1 MVHHS
6 NKNIRIWL
14 SAFAATHS
22 VIGIHGP
29 LRSPNVLTEIK
40 FTVLPLDFKPA
51 WLFPQPQM
59 NLRYSYPSALYY
71 SFFRA
76 FSEDCAHSKIYL
88 PVSLRMNCV
97 LAANF
102 LWAALVLYFPPRRWP
117 PRYTSASVLPM
128 SLHSCLR
135 IDVVLITPCRVMLIN
150 IINVLKCTLVY
161 WKTVHASWSL
171 CIIILICYVL
181 YNLLMVQ

>member
-1 MVHHS
+1 MGPWGVPLCLQRSNSLYYHLISSQPGSFHS
-6 NKNIRIWL
+6 LK
-14 SAFAATHS
+14 
-22 VIGIHGP
+22 
-29 LRSPNVLTEIK
+29 
-40 FTVLPLDFKPA
+40 
-51 WLFPQPQM
+51 M
-59 NLRYSYPSALYY
+59 NLRYPYPSALYY

-117 PRYTSASVLPM
+117 PRPTSAAVLPM

-135 IDVVLITPCRVMLIN
+135 IDVILITPCRVMLIN

-161 WKTVHASWSL
+161 WKTVHASCFLTIRSL
-171 CIIILICYVL
+171 CIINLIYYVL
-181 YNLLMVQ
+181 YNSLIVQ